1 MSLTHNPLCQCQSCL
16 GNHSSLVVDSACPGK
31 PKAGLYPDT
40 FSFGSVVAGA
50 ASVPQ
55 VAVLKNE
62 GTADLLVKDIV
73 ITGPFDYS
81 IDMAVGGVLFPGS
94 QANITI
100 TFKPVAN
107 GVVSGSIYLDTDSID
122 GNEFVLMSGEGIG
135 SGSSMDGYSAWPYN
149 DGSALGGEQDIVVPD
164 LTSNIPFAYLNG
176 FFQFAGYNYTF
187 DPATHTVHLASPLE
201 PEDTLIFMLSGDFND
216 NTILLDS
223 AAGRVA
229 REALRRTYAEAGYNL
244 VDGSFDTGGT
254 VNTTTDVLLNEVD
267 GKAYSWGGTLPK
279 TVSSDSTPDNSGGT
293 GTGAWQ
299 LESNKLLRV
308 DLGTA
313 AKGAKLLATQAP
325 FPNSTIRTQHDK
337 NAEFISIK
345 DFKGSLGETV
355 VGDGVNDDTAGIQSA
370 LDVGGF
376 LTIPPGRYKITR
388 TLRIH
393 SNTTLYG
400 LGFPVF
406 SYENPSTDWHDS
418 ILLTNGPLNGT
429 ADNGGYDN
437 TKNIHLFGLEF
448 DCSVR
453 ANLGQ
458 MAEHIAFAHHKNL
471 IIEACIFRNY
481 AGNTHAMELNSTKN
495 AVVRNNQFV
504 GYIQNGASLG
514 SREFINIDSS
524 TETGFPT
531 FGPWDGTVCDSIYV
545 YNNEFDGG
553 DVAVGSHAS
562 SMTAPHTNIRVYLNT
577 IRNGISFGISAYF
590 WKDSLVNDNYIQAS
604 DRGIRLVACT
614 SCSVGNNKLHDC
626 AVIGLQIGY
635 KDAGLNSRDITISN
649 NTLTLCGGSPI
660 EGATD
665 VKLLNNTYMDVTKV
679 GVNVWAIGDTT
690 NITCSGNEFPTDG
703 TMVNKGAYGQAL
715 FVGNAFKSVDGTM
728 VFPSYKDTV
737 KRIPIK
743 SIGGQGMVWVYT
755 LSALVSNRPRGLYFY
770 RANTKDSLILT
781 PVIDVATGVDVV
793 TGDLTGTTGTDGA
806 VTLSV
811 IAGYLLIEN
820 RVGTVNFA
828 VQFV

>member
-1 MSLTHNPLCQCQSCL
+1 MNEMFSQGGKGSTGILTNKQAIARKFGVKQNEVVYFDIGIDLGGYRVIYDKETQRAYSLPANIAHGTTAISLSNAAVLV
-16 GNHSSLVVDSACPGK
+16 HSA
-31 PKAGLYPDT
+31 
-40 FSFGSVVAGA
+40 GSVDLGEL
-50 ASVPQ
+50 
-55 VAVLKNE
+55 AVSREEYVTL
-62 GTADLLVKDIV
+62 
-73 ITGPFDYS
+73 
-81 IDMAVGGVLFPGS
+81 PGS
-94 QANITI
+94 FET
-100 TFKPVAN
+100 
-107 GVVSGSIYLDTDSID
+107 GV
-122 GNEFVLMSGEGIG
+122 
-135 SGSSMDGYSAWPYN
+135 
-149 DGSALGGEQDIVVPD
+149 
-164 LTSNIPFAYLNG
+164 
-176 FFQFAGYNYTF
+176 
-187 DPATHTVHLASPLE
+187 
-201 PEDTLIFMLSGDFND
+201 
-216 NTILLDS
+216 
-223 AAGRVA
+223 
-229 REALRRTYAEAGYNL
+229 
-244 VDGSFDTGGT
+244 T
-254 VNTTTDVLLNEVD
+254 VNTKNELVD
-267 GKAYSWGGTLPK
+267 FTESKYRWDGALPK
-279 TVSSDSTPDNSGGT
+279 EVPAGSTPESSGGV
-293 GTGAWQ
+293 GLGAWVSVGDATLRWQ
-299 LESNKLLRV
+299 L
-308 DLGTA
+308 
-313 AKGAKLLATQAP
+313 AKPDGAKLIGIP
-325 FPNSTIRTQHDK
+325 GGRTQFDK

-660 EGATD
+660 EGATN

-679 GVNVWAIGDTT
+679 GVNVWSIGDTT

-703 TMVNKGAYGQAL
+703 TMVNKAAYGKIL
-715 FVGNAFKSVDGTM
+715 YVGDAFRIVDGTM

-755 LSALVSNRPRGLYFY
+755 LSSLVSNRPRGLYFY
-770 RANTKDSLILT
+770 RANPTDSLILT
-781 PVIDVATGVDVV
+781 PVIDVATGVNVV